1 VTKKRA
7 NNLTLLIAF
16 VVVVL
21 LMTIA
26 MPDQFL
32 RVGNLQNMMRN
43 LPEYALLAFGI
54 MIAMTIGGIDL
65 SGVSVLSLSGVVAA
79 SILSRH
85 QEIGLPPWIT
95 IILAIAAALAVAAVC
110 GLVNGLIIS
119 RASVPAIIATLGTNG
134 LFFGIAMGIT
144 EGHNLGGFPLQYI
157 RIANG
162 YFLGI
167 PIPFWIFIAI
177 AVLLG
182 LLLDRTDLG
191 FRMKMLG
198 ASPVAARFSGFNN
211 RAVLLKSFVII
222 SMLAGVSAILLT
234 SKVATMRPNYGQDYL
249 LLAVLLSILGGTNP
263 DGGFSSVVGVVLAV
277 FTLQVLAT
285 GSTFLGFTPFFRNFL
300 YGLMLLAVMII
311 HYYRDIGSFRDG
323 LSGVF
328 KRSRSS
334 DATKDS
340 SA

>member
-1 VTKKRA
+1 MTKKRA

-21 LMTIA
+21 LMTVA
-26 MPDQFL
+26 MPDRFL

-43 LPEYALLAFGI
+43 LPEYGLLAFGI

-79 SILSRH
+79 SVLSRH
-85 QEIGLPPWIT
+85 GEIGLPPWIT
-95 IILAIAAALAVAAVC
+95 IILAIVAALATAAVC

-134 LFFGIAMGIT
+134 LYFGISMGMT

-167 PIPFWIFIAI
+167 PIPFWIFIGI
-177 AVLLG
+177 A
-182 LLLDRTDLG
+182 LLLWLLLERTDLG

-198 ASPVAARFSGFNN
+198 ASPVAARFSGFDN
-211 RAVLLKSFVII
+211 RVVLIKSFVII
-222 SMLAGVSAILLT
+222 SILAGISAILLT
-234 SKVATMRPNYGQDYL
+234 SKVATMRPNYGQEYL

-263 DGGFSSVVGVVLAV
+263 DGGFSSVLGVVLAI
-277 FTLQVLAT
+277 FTLQALAT

-300 YGLMLLAVMII
+300 YGLMLLVVMII
-311 HYYRDIGSFRDG
+311 HYYRDRGSLRAAFHNI
-323 LSGVF
+323 V
-328 KRSRSS
+328 SR
-334 DATKDS
+334 KG
-340 SA
+340 